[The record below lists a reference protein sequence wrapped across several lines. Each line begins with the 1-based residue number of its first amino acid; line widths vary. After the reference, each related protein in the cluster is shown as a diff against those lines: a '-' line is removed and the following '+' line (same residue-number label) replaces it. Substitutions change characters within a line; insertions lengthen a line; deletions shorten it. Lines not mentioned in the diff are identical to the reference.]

1 MFNNGDFDTFQGR
14 LGTDCVKW
22 DMIVKLYGD
31 DVLPMWVADMDFP
44 ASSRIV
50 ERLKKRVE
58 HGFFGYTFKSDEYYD
73 TIIDWYKTR
82 YNVDLDKTWIVD
94 GPGVVPMLS
103 FFVNLFSQPGD
114 KVIIQPP
121 IYPPF
126 FKVVEN
132 NGRRVIENRLVKK
145 DGKWQMDLESLEKLI
160 DERTKMIILSNPH
173 NPVGRV
179 WTHEELEKLYEI
191 TQKHGIIVV
200 SDEIH
205 ADLIYTTHRFVSFLD
220 VGLRDVVV
228 LNSPGKTFNI
238 AGLTNSY
245 GIIPDEKIRAA
256 YKVYLENMELN
267 STNVLSVEALK
278 EAYKCSDWVD
288 ELMTYL
294 QANRD
299 FAYQYITSNMPLL
312 KPELPEGTYLMW
324 IDCSTARLDKPQQ
337 FFLDKAR
344 VYLNDGADF
353 GDGKCVRLNFACPRT
368 LLQEGLERMKKAY
381 DNAITVEHFEMSDI
395 RFKQCMLIREMVF
408 IIGQNIE
415 REIELDGKDEEA
427 LHFLLKHFSMP
438 IATARARQIEDGVW
452 KIERVAVLKEYR
464 AYGYGKHIMED
475 IERMLKDKGAKK
487 YVLNAQI
494 QVQGFYEK
502 LGYTVVSDVFEE
514 AGIPHVK
521 MEKVVV

>member
-1 MFNNGDFDTFQGR
+1 MSNNGDFDTFQGR

-44 ASSRIV
+44 TAPKIV
-50 ERLKKRVE
+50 EGLKKRVE
-58 HGFFGYTFKSDEYYD
+58 HGFFGYTFRSDEYYNA
-73 TIIDWYKTR
+73 IIDWYKNR
-82 YNVDLDKTWIVD
+82 YNVDLDRAWIVD

-132 NGRRVIENRLVKK
+132 NGRRVIENKLVKK
-145 DGKWQMDLESLEKLI
+145 DGKWQMDLESLESLI

-179 WTHEELEKLYEI
+179 WTREELEKLYEI
-191 TQKHGIIVV
+191 TQRHGIMVV

-205 ADLIYTTHRFVSFLD
+205 ADLIYTPHRFVSFLD

-245 GIIPDEKIRAA
+245 GIIPDEKMRAA

-278 EAYKCSDWVD
+278 EAYKCGDWVD
-288 ELMTYL
+288 ALLPYL

-299 FAYQYITSNMPLL
+299 FACQYITLNMPLL

-324 IDCSTARLDKPQQ
+324 IDCSATRLEKPQQ

-381 DNAITVEHFEMSDI
+381 DSAITVEHFGMSDI
-395 RFKQCMLIREMVF
+395 RFKQCMIIREMVF

-415 REIELDGKDEEA
+415 RGIEIDGKDEEA

-438 IATARARQIEDGVW
+438 IATARARQIDDEIW

-464 AYGYGKHIMED
+464 SYGYGKRIMSE
-475 IERMLKDKGAKK
+475 IEEVLKEKGARK

-502 LGYTVVSDVFEE
+502 LGYNAVGDVFEE
-514 AGIPHVK
+514 ANIPHVK
-521 MEKVVV
+521 MEKVVM

>member
-205 ADLIYTTHRFVSFLD
+205 ADLIYTPHRFVSFLD

-245 GIIPDEKIRAA
+245 GIIPDEKMRAA

-278 EAYKCSDWVD
+278 EAYKCGDWVD
-288 ELMTYL
+288 ALLPYL

-299 FAYQYITSNMPLL
+299 FACQYITLNMPLL

-324 IDCSTARLDKPQQ
+324 IDCSATRLEKPQQ

-381 DNAITVEHFEMSDI
+381 DSAITVEHFGMSDI
-395 RFKQCMLIREMVF
+395 RFKQCMIIREMVF

-415 REIELDGKDEEA
+415 RGIEIDGKDEEA

-438 IATARARQIEDGVW
+438 IATARARQIDDEIW

-464 AYGYGKHIMED
+464 SYGYGKRIMSE
-475 IERMLKDKGAKK
+475 IEEVLKEKGAKK

-494 QVQGFYEK
+494 QV
-502 LGYTVVSDVFEE
+502 
-514 AGIPHVK
+514 
-521 MEKVVV
+521 

>member
-1 MFNNGDFDTFQGR
+1 MSNLGDFDTFQGR

-44 ASSRIV
+44 TSPKIV
-50 ERLKKRVE
+50 ERLQKRVE
-58 HGFFGYTFKSDEYYD
+58 HGFFGYTFRSDEYYNA
-73 TIIDWYKTR
+73 IINWYKNR
-82 YNVDLDKTWIVD
+82 YNVDLDRTWIVD

-103 FFVNLFSQPGD
+103 FLVNLFSQPGD

-145 DGKWQMDLESLEKLI
+145 DGKWQMDLESLESSI

-179 WTHEELEKLYEI
+179 WTREELEKLYKI
-191 TQKHGIIVV
+191 TQRHGIMVV

-205 ADLIYTTHRFVSFLD
+205 ADLIYNPHRFVSFLNI
-220 VGLRDVVV
+220 GQKDVVV

-245 GIIPDEKIRAA
+245 GIIPDEKIRTA

-278 EAYKCSDWVD
+278 VAYRCGHWVD
-288 ELMTYL
+288 ELITYL

-299 FAYQYITSNMPLL
+299 FTYQYITSNMPLF
-312 KPELPEGTYLMW
+312 KPELPDGTYLMW
-324 IDCSTARLDKPQQ
+324 IDCSMMRLDKPQQ

-344 VYLNDGADF
+344 VYLNDGTEF
-353 GDGKCVRLNFACPRT
+353 GDGKCVRLNFACPRS
-368 LLQEGLERMKKAY
+368 LLKEGLERMKRAY
-381 DNAITVEHFEMSDI
+381 DNAITVEYFDMSDI
-395 RFKQCMLIREMVF
+395 RFKQCALIREMVF

-415 REIELDGKDEEA
+415 QEMEMDGKDDEA
-427 LHFLLKHFSMP
+427 VHFLLKHFGTP
-438 IATARARQIEDGVW
+438 IATARARQIEDGIW

-464 AYGYGKHIMED
+464 SYGYGKRIMDE
-475 IERMLKDKGAKK
+475 IEKVLKEKGARK

-502 LGYTVVSDVFEE
+502 LGYNAVGDVFEE
-514 AGIPHVK
+514 ANIPHVK
-521 MEKVVV
+521 MEKVVM